1 MCGIVGVIHLGGEPV
16 PDTLI
21 LRMTD
26 ALAHRG
32 PDGEGHHVVGPI
44 GLGHRRLAIIDLS
57 SAGRQPMA
65 TKDER
70 YVLTYNGEVYNF
82 AELRAELEALGYG
95 FSSRS
100 DSEVVLQAWAEWG
113 EAALT
118 RFNGMF
124 AFGLW
129 DAHRRELVLARDR
142 YGIKPLY

>member
-1 MCGIVGVIHLGGEPV
+1 MCGIAGVMHLGGEPV
-16 PDTLI
+16 PETLL

-32 PDGEGHHVVGPI
+32 PDGEGHHVAGPI
-44 GLGHRRLAIIDLS
+44 GLGHRRLAILDLS
-57 SAGRQPMA
+57 PAGRQPMS

-82 AELRAELEALGYG
+82 AELRAELEALGHS
-95 FSSRS
+95 FRSRS

-113 EAALT
+113 DGALT

-124 AFGLW
+124 A
-129 DAHRRELVLARDR
+129 
-142 YGIKPLY
+142 